1 MRTGAARGHEG
12 HFHESGF
19 YGSDAEFRALIVPFA
34 EEGIAAGEPVI
45 IGYDSRKNALVQSW
59 LTDPSAVTFLA
70 DSGLYATPARA
81 IAAYRRLF
89 EFHVAQGAGQ
99 IRITGELPHPGN
111 GGRFDGWDRY
121 EAAVNTVWDDFPV
134 WGLCLYDTATSPAV
148 VLDAAERTHPRIV
161 SPSGTRRANGRF
173 QQLADFQAL
182 PPVPDPLEQTTPI
195 IELVDRSAAEVR
207 GALIQIGLGRVAD
220 TILDDLLLGVTVAVS
235 NAMAHGRP
243 PATVRI
249 WAAPDRIVISVHDQG
264 RGPADPL
271 AGLVP
276 PRGTVTL
283 GLGLWVINQLDIDVA
298 LKHADDGFTIRLR
311 GGTTIR

>member
-1 MRTGAARGHEG
+1 MRKPTR
-12 HFHESGF
+12 FTS
-19 YGSDAEFRALIVPFA
+19 SL
-34 EEGIAAGEPVI
+34 AGELLTASPLVSRDAPGLAAMSRNWPGRDGCSHNVLTRRYPVEVANLRRMT
-45 IGYDSRKNALVQSW
+45 SRHGECPANRRGWPGTRHSG
-59 LTDPSAVTFLA
+59 SACGDLSRVPPPL
-70 DSGLYATPARA
+70 GP
-81 IAAYRRLF
+81 
-89 EFHVAQGAGQ
+89 
-99 IRITGELPHPGN
+99 
-111 GGRFDGWDRY
+111 DRY

-134 WGLCLYDTATSPAV
+134 WGLCLYDTANSPAV

-235 NAMAHGRP
+235 NALAHGRP

-276 PRGTVTL
+276 PRGTATL